1 MLSYTGYTSY
11 APSKYAVK
19 GLADGLRL
27 ELQRHH
33 IQVGCLYP
41 PNMDTPCLKQENETK
56 PEEGLFVEKYLES
69 LFHPSDIARKAIT
82 HIKKGDPHIY
92 CDFDAWG
99 VNLTSCGLGPYNNI
113 FTSLLFVIPGM
124 IFTNLFRLLLLGI
137 YKMKRFSGNER
148 QSLWIHGANSLKE
161 DKERQQ
167 HHPSHLSSQ
176 VKQPTHGLN
185 SGTET
190 KYNQDELLEE
200 RLFTTFESC

>member
-1 MLSYTGYTSY
+1 MLSYTGYASY
-11 APSKYAVK
+11 APSKYAIK

-27 ELQRHH
+27 ELHRHR
-33 IQVGCLYP
+33 IRVGCLYP

-56 PEEGLFVEKYLES
+56 PEEGLLVEKYLES

-113 FTSLLFVIPGM
+113 FVSLLFVIPGM

-137 YKMKRFSGNER
+137 YKMKRFSGKER
-148 QSLWIHGANSLKE
+148 QSLWIHGVSSLKE
-161 DKERQQ
+161 DQERQQ
-167 HHPSHLSSQ
+167 HHPFHLSPQ
-176 VKQPTHGLN
+176 AKKPAPVLN
-185 SGTET
+185 SGTRT
-190 KYNQDELLEE
+190 KYTHDELLEE
-200 RLFTTFESC
+200 RLFTTL